1 MKIVSFDV
9 GIKNLAFCI
18 FDISNTMISILK
30 WDVLNLITNVI
41 SESSGEIE
49 YKTNKCNCKLI
60 SKKRGE
66 PEKFCGNNA
75 KYFMHNNYYC
85 DKHAKKQNDFLIPT
99 KECSQISLK
108 KRKLE
113 ELQTI
118 ATKYNIPISEHKL
131 KKDILNCIVLF
142 FENKCLKN
150 ISKEKIISAGEIDL
164 ITIGKNMKIILD
176 NIKLLDSIDSVIIE
190 NQISPIANRMKTIQG
205 MLAQYFIMKNSN
217 IDIQFI
223 SSSNKLKIGKP
234 TTPSITSRINE
245 GEFLGETENT
255 LQSST
260 SQTTCSLNYK
270 KNKQDG
276 IFHCSQILE
285 KNNCFKEYKYVLQNK
300 KKSDD
305 LADCFLQGIWYLQNK
320 KYILLENYIM
330 CGQLKNK

>member
-1 MKIVSFDV
+1 M
-9 GIKNLAFCI
+9 
-18 FDISNTMISILK
+18 
-30 WDVLNLITNVI
+30 
-41 SESSGEIE
+41 
-49 YKTNKCNCKLI
+49 
-60 SKKRGE
+60 
-66 PEKFCGNNA
+66 
-75 KYFMHNNYYC
+75 
-85 DKHAKKQNDFLIPT
+85 
-99 KECSQISLK
+99 
-108 KRKLE
+108 
-113 ELQTI
+113 
-118 ATKYNIPISEHKL
+118 
-131 KKDILNCIVLF
+131 
-142 FENKCLKN
+142 KN

-320 KYILLENYIM
+320 KYILLENYII